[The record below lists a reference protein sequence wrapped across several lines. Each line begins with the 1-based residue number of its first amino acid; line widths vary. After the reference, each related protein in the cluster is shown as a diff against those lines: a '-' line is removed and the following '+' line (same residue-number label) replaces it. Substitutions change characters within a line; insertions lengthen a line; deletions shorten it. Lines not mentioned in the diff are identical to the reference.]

1 MQLEEKPLMRLISHS
16 NPIIL
21 HHWDADGVIS
31 ASTLASYIGQGIEF
45 ESPPFRYVF
54 SREYLEILA
63 SRAENHDVV
72 VVLDLNLSSKVLMEI
87 SSKTN
92 RPVISIDH
100 HTTND
105 IPRSLA
111 VIYYNPAK
119 DGDPEGL
126 WPSAAHVI
134 ALLTGS
140 YDPLL
145 ISASIVGDLDKEA
158 KNNRIYKKYMEEIGL
173 DPEKDYDIPKN
184 CAMQVWGAE
193 ALGKIDI
200 IKNLPISLAYGGI
213 DPCVALMSNPILT
226 TLREEAEEELDN
238 LIKRAD
244 NKLEEVSK
252 GFYASLIDGNGRL
265 ISKISRSLA
274 SKYPDRIVMIGYL
287 AHSTNDASIYI
298 RTKRNDI
305 DFSKISIKLRSLG
318 YQVGGKSQLN
328 NNVIGIE
335 ITAEKLN
342 DAYNNILNLIK
353 QELY

>member
-1 MQLEEKPLMRLISHS
+1 MMLEEKPLMRLISHS

-31 ASTLASYIGQGIEF
+31 ASTLASYVGQGIEF
-45 ESPPFRYVF
+45 ESPPFKYVF
-54 SREYLEILA
+54 SKEYLEILA
-63 SRAENHDVV
+63 DRAENHDVIV
-72 VVLDLNLSSKVLMEI
+72 VVDLNLSSKVLMEI
-87 SSKTN
+87 SSKAN

-105 IPRSLA
+105 IPRSLS

-134 ALLTGS
+134 ALLTGN

-145 ISASIVGDLDKEA
+145 ISTSIVGDLDREA

-173 DPEKDYDIPKN
+173 DPESDYDIPKN
-184 CAMQVWGAE
+184 CAMQIWGAE

-200 IKNLPISLAYGGI
+200 IKNLPTSLAYGGI

-226 TLREEAEEELDN
+226 MLREEAENELNN
-238 LIKRAD
+238 LIEIAN
-244 NKLEEVSK
+244 NKLEKISK
-252 GFYASLIDGNGRL
+252 DFYATLIDGNGRL
-265 ISKISRSLA
+265 ISKISRALA
-274 SKYPDRIVMIGYL
+274 SKYPNRVVMIGYL

-298 RTKRNDI
+298 RTKRNDL
-305 DFSKISIKLRSLG
+305 DFTKISIKLKSLG

-328 NNVIGIE
+328 NNVIGVE
-335 ITAEKLN
+335 VTSEKLN
-342 DAYNNILNLIK
+342 DAYNDILNLIK
-353 QELY
+353 KELY